1 MNIYNMTFSALE
13 DYFTERGENKAKAK
27 IVYNYIYRKTGE
39 LSSKVAQMLE
49 TDFDFKSIEILET
62 VSCSDAV
69 KFLFGLHDNNTVEA
83 VLMRHDYGSALCV
96 STQVGCNMNCAF
108 CQSGAMKKARDLQ
121 PFEMVLQ
128 LLEAE
133 KNLGEKISRVT
144 LMGIGEP
151 LDNFENVMD
160 FIDIIGHK
168 HGLAIAPRHI
178 TISTCGL
185 PKLDELRDIS
195 CNLAISLH
203 APNDE
208 IRSRIMPVN
217 SAHNIERI
225 IDFAKTRKKKTTLEY
240 IMLAGVNDSDECAR
254 ELAELV
260 GGINCYINVIPYNET
275 SLDFKRS
282 GADRLKSFY
291 SILIQ
296 SGIRAT
302 VRREFGGDIKAA
314 CGQLRADVG
323 GAVLSVPKERNNKHM
338 IIIAEILGIVSTN
351 SYIVSNNGEALLIDP
366 EVGDDALG
374 VPHNANHLIEKCKEL
389 QIKPVAVLLTHGH
402 FDHIGAVNGLKE
414 ALKLPVYA
422 GKAEEHFLTDPNYNG
437 SAKMGRT
444 PVSVTADVLLDD
456 GEIIELA
463 GFKIKAIAT
472 PGHTKGGICY
482 WFESEKI
489 LLSGDVLFADS
500 FGRTDFPGGSQEAL
514 ADSIINKLF
523 TLPEETTVYPGHGM
537 RTTIGREKK
546 SNPIYGYRL

>member
-27 IVYNYIYRKTGE
+27 LVYNYIYRKTGE
-39 LSSKVAQMLE
+39 LSPKVAQMLE
-49 TDFDFKSIEILET
+49 TDFAFDAGASGASIEIIEKNE
-62 VSCSDAV
+62 CADAV
-69 KFLFGLHDNNTVEA
+69 KLLFKLHDNNTVEA
-83 VLMRHDYGSALCV
+83 VLMKHDYGNALCV

-108 CQSGAMKKARDLQ
+108 CQSGAMKKARDLL

-133 KNLGEKISRVT
+133 KFLDEKISRVT

-160 FIDIIGHK
+160 FIDIIGHR

-185 PKLDELRDIS
+185 PRLNEIS
-195 CNLAISLH
+195 EIPCNLAISLH

-217 SAHNIERI
+217 SAYNIERI

-240 IMLAGVNDSDECAR
+240 IMLSGVNDSDENAH

-260 GGINCYINVIPYNET
+260 RGINCYVNLIPYNET

-302 VRREFGGDIKAA
+302 VRREFGGEIKAA
-314 CGQLRADVG
+314 CGQLSAMRRADVG
-323 GAVLSVPKERNNKHM
+323 AISNRPRKEKNMK
-338 IIIAEILGIVSTN
+338 IITEILGMVSTN
-351 SYIVSNNGEALLIDP
+351 TYIVANNDEALIIDP
-366 EVGDDALG
+366 EESAEF
-374 VPHNANHLIEKCKEL
+374 LIEKCKKEQL
-389 QIKPVAVLLTHGH
+389 KPVAILLTHGH
-402 FDHIGAVNGLKE
+402 FDHIGAVNGFKE

-422 GKAEEHFLTDPNYNG
+422 GKAEKIYLENPDYNG
-437 SAKMGRT
+437 SAKFGRT

-456 GEIIELA
+456 NEIIELA
-463 GFKIKAIAT
+463 GLKIKAIAT
-472 PGHTKGGICY
+472 PGHTAGGICY
-482 WFESEKI
+482 HFESENV
-489 LLSGDVLFADS
+489 LFSGDVLFADS
-500 FGRTDFPGGSQEAL
+500 FGRTDFPGGSQKEL

-523 TLPEETTVYPGHGM
+523 TLPEETTVYSGHGM
-537 RTTIGREKK
+537 STSIDREKK